1 MLISHRVYFLNE
13 PKIDSRLPSQD
24 LRTTVYYIPNIT
36 IRITVYH
43 IYDVIIYELKGR
55 VWPPEVSG
63 LGQAEDVR
71 LTAGLRG

>member
-36 IRITVYH
+36 IGLPFIL
-43 IYDVIIYELKGR
+43 YDVINYELKGWVR
-55 VWPPEVSG
+55 IPEVSG

-71 LTAGLRG
+71 LTAELRG

>member
-36 IRITVYH
+36 IGLPFIL
-43 IYDVIIYELKGR
+43 YDVIIYELKGW
-55 VWPPEVSG
+55 VLSPEVSG
-63 LGQAEDVR
+63 FGQAKDVR
-71 LTAGLRG
+71 LTAELRG

>member
-36 IRITVYH
+36 IGLPFIL
-43 IYDVIIYELKGR
+43 YDVIIYELKGW
-55 VWPPEVSG
+55 VLPPEVSG
-63 LGQAEDVR
+63 LGLAEDVR
-71 LTAGLRG
+71 LTAVLRG